1 MGISAKDVLA
11 QDPELLRRELY
22 QREMQQLNPDN
33 TAAGAIG
40 GLLGR
45 GLGNVTRGRGF
56 FASNDNA
63 LQGVTRL
70 QGYQQEAMQLGGGDT
85 IKTLEA
91 LKSRLIQDRELAP
104 FAFNVDNYLVDYKN
118 KTRKEGGQISLSTSD
133 LEKIAPED
141 RPRAI
146 QAYQTTGKLP
156 PDIKFIGAVDKPK
169 EQRDAIDFI
178 RKNPEQSTF
187 VLQDLAK
194 RIEANPQDAAAIKEY
209 EQVARAASEGSIEKF
224 EKANKEE
231 LGSEIDKLR
240 LLDYKNRLNE
250 SATLTSAAR
259 YNNEIDAA
267 RDLLKVYEI
276 DVTKPLEGQVKA
288 KILYGPLAS
297 ELTNAY
303 ERALRKKTNEGGRAS
318 AVPSAPAVSKKPDPA
333 LTTALQAANIP
344 YEPEKYDYRV
354 VNGTVQRKIKGK

>member
-1 MGISAKDVLA
+1 MN
-11 QDPELLRRELY
+11 E
-22 QREMQQLNPDN
+22 
-33 TAAGAIG
+33 
-40 GLLGR
+40 
-45 GLGNVTRGRGF
+45 
-56 FASNDNA
+56 
-63 LQGVTRL
+63 
-70 QGYQQEAMQLGGGDT
+70 YQQEAMQLGGGDT
-85 IKTLEA
+85 VKTLEA

-141 RPRAI
+141 RARAI

-156 PDIKFIGAVDKPK
+156 PDISFVDKPK
-169 EQRDAIDFI
+169 DFET
-178 RKNPEQSTF
+178 RLKFFKDNPEQSTF
-187 VLQDLAK
+187 ALQELAQK
-194 RIEANPQDAAAIKEY
+194 IEANPKDTDALKQY
-209 EQVARAASEGSIEKF
+209 EQITTAASEGSIAKF
-224 EKANKEE
+224 AASQKENLNKE
-231 LGSEIDKLR
+231 LDTVR

-250 SATLTSAAR
+250 SATLTPAAR

-276 DVTKPLEGQVKA
+276 DVNKPLEGQVKA
-288 KILYGPLAS
+288 KVLYGPLAA

-318 AVPSAPAVSKKPDPA
+318 AAPSAPAVSKQLDPA